1 MLDHPPA
8 EPGSAL
14 ETLETPVLVIDAEAL
29 ERNLT
34 RMASYAR
41 NSGVRLRAHAKSHK
55 SPDIARRQIEL
66 GAVGLCCQTL
76 REAEAM
82 VEAGIHDVLVS
93 NQVITP
99 GKIDRLARLAR
110 RGRIAV
116 CVDDAANVVDL
127 STAALAHGVTLGVLV
142 EIEVGTH
149 RCGVSPGAPALAL
162 ARVIARS
169 PGLRFDGLHAYHGRA
184 QHLREYRERHAASS
198 RAIALAR
205 ETRDL
210 LVSSGIPCPV
220 VTGAGTGTFAIEAAS
235 GVYTE
240 LQAGT
245 YVFMDAS
252 YSRNLTADGT
262 PFAEFDQSLFVLT
275 TVISHVSRDAAV
287 VDAGLKAIGVDA
299 GMPVVAELEGA
310 RYAGASDEHGVID
323 LANCSRRLRLGQRL
337 KLIPGNCD
345 PTVNLYDNFIVVR
358 DERVEA
364 QWPIVARG
372 PGN

>member
-1 MLDHPPA
+1 
-8 EPGSAL
+8 
-14 ETLETPVLVIDAEAL
+14 
-29 ERNLT
+29 
-34 RMASYAR
+34 
-41 NSGVRLRAHAKSHK
+41 
-55 SPDIARRQIEL
+55 
-66 GAVGLCCQTL
+66 
-76 REAEAM
+76 
-82 VEAGIHDVLVS
+82 
-93 NQVITP
+93 
-99 GKIDRLARLAR
+99 
-110 RGRIAV
+110 
-116 CVDDAANVVDL
+116 
-127 STAALAHGVTLGVLV
+127 
-142 EIEVGTH
+142 
-149 RCGVSPGAPALAL
+149 
-162 ARVIARS
+162 VIARS

-252 YSRNLTADGT
+252 YSRNLAADGT
-262 PFAEFDQSLFVLT
+262 PVAEFDQSLFVLT
-275 TVISHVSRDAAV
+275 TVISHVSRDCAV

-299 GMPVVAELEGA
+299 GMPVVAGLEGA
-310 RYAGASDEHGVID
+310 RYARASDEHGVID
-323 LANCSRRLRLGQRL
+323 LATRSRPLRRGQRL

-358 DERVEA
+358 NERVEA
-364 QWPIVARG
+364 RWPIVARG